1 MIQSH
6 TRYQQ
11 SMDAITSNSDHRRYK
26 KWIYPLLL
34 ILIFTL
40 CLFPFKAI
48 AATLSATQLY
58 RWNGPASE
66 NAYGFFVKKLS
77 DNGGDLNN
85 PRKDGIPDIV
95 ISDFCES
102 YGCGAVYVY
111 SGKDYSLI
119 FQLTGTA
126 ESYVTDV
133 GDLNSDG
140 VSDLFVS
147 EMVLNDTFYTSRA
160 RVYSGLDGSPIPWL
174 DVYGDRPGDNFGV
187 CLSSIGDI
195 TGDGIPDL
203 LVGASDMDEGAQNGG
218 YIVLFSGADGSRI
231 GRIDNPQ
238 TGNLTAMFGHSVS
251 EAGDVNG
258 DGTPDFIVGA
268 PGANP
273 QGITEA
279 GRAYVF
285 SGRIDLNFPVIYKL
299 NGENSYDRLGGCC
312 GSTDSVGDLNNDG
325 RTELAVPA
333 QYADPGGRINAGSYY
348 IFDGAAG
355 TQYQRPDGQG
365 PLRFDGENPGDMLG
379 GMKYCECGWIAV
391 VGDLNNDG
399 YKDFM
404 VGAPWA
410 DVNNDPDA
418 GQVLIF
424 SGYDASILL
433 RIDNPDPNHYPH
445 TFGVGGAKLGD
456 LNGDGITE
464 VIIGAPSYAYSN
476 PEIGS
481 AYIFSLGTPSN
492 PPPTS
497 VTQSWVRRYNGPDN
511 SSDSASKVV
520 MDASGNIYVTG
531 SSVSTNGSWGYATVK
546 YDPDGNQLWVAR
558 YNGTGN
564 SDDYASSIRV
574 DGTGNI
580 YVTGTSYGIYNDY
593 ATVKYD
599 PNGNQLWV
607 ARYDGG
613 VTHEWANTL
622 MVDGSGNIYVGGSST
637 NTSGNLDYATVKYDP
652 NGNQLWVSRYD
663 NGGTDEWAN
672 TLRVDSSG
680 NVYVSGTSYNQNW
693 NSDYA
698 IVKYDPNGN
707 QLWVA
712 RYDNGGTDEFAYA
725 LKVDGSGNV
734 YVTGNGSN
742 ALGNSDYVT
751 IKYASNGNQLW
762 VARYDNGSNDYAV
775 TLALD
780 SSG

>member
-58 RWNGPASE
+58 RWNGSASE
-66 NAYGFFVKKLS
+66 NAYGFFVKRLS

-85 PRKDGIPDIV
+85 PRQDGIPDIV

-174 DVYGDRPGDNFGV
+174 DFYGDSPGDNFGV

-433 RIDNPDPNHYPH
+433 RIDNPDPNHNPH
-445 TFGVGGAKLGD
+445 TFGVGGANIGD
-456 LNGDGITE
+456 LNGDGNTE
-464 VIIGAPSYAYSN
+464 VIIGAPSYAYLN

-481 AYIFSLGTPSN
+481 AYLFSLEDGLIDNNPLQVNTNNTFGQVESLALFQGSLFAGTRPSTLWKSDNGINFTDISN
-492 PPPTS
+492 PDLNIGNPRSLVEFNNELYLLGYVSSSNAAGVWKSSDGIIFTNEMNNGFEDSNNIDIPSYAIFNGKLYAGTRNEGTTGGE
-497 VTQSWVRRYNGPDN
+497 VWKTTDGALWTQSG
-511 SSDSASKVV
+511 
-520 MDASGNIYVTG
+520 G
-531 SSVSTNGSWGYATVK
+531 
-546 YDPDGNQLWVAR
+546 DG
-558 YNGTGN
+558 
-564 SDDYASSIRV
+564 
-574 DGTGNI
+574 
-580 YVTGTSYGIYNDY
+580 
-593 ATVKYD
+593 
-599 PNGNQLWV
+599 
-607 ARYDGG
+607 
-613 VTHEWANTL
+613 
-622 MVDGSGNIYVGGSST
+622 
-637 NTSGNLDYATVKYDP
+637 
-652 NGNQLWVSRYD
+652 
-663 NGGTDEWAN
+663 
-672 TLRVDSSG
+672 
-680 NVYVSGTSYNQNW
+680 
-693 NSDYA
+693 
-698 IVKYDPNGN
+698 
-707 QLWVA
+707 
-712 RYDNGGTDEFAYA
+712 
-725 LKVDGSGNV
+725 
-734 YVTGNGSN
+734 
-742 ALGNSDYVT
+742 LGNPNNVR
-751 IKYASNGNQLW
+751 IGELVVFNGCL
-762 VARYDNGSNDYAV
+762 
-775 TLALD
+775 
-780 SSG
+780 